1 MLNALCMRYAL
12 RITGEPIARNKRQRM
27 MYYLSNILPIC
38 RIVSNYFDL
47 SNKLY
52 NSELDR
58 MGGVILN
65 SQNTTAHIAPI

>member
-27 MYYLSNILPIC
+27 MYYLSNISPIYQM
-38 RIVSNYFDL
+38 VSNHL
-47 SNKLY
+47 NMSNALIY
-52 NSELDR
+52 SELDR